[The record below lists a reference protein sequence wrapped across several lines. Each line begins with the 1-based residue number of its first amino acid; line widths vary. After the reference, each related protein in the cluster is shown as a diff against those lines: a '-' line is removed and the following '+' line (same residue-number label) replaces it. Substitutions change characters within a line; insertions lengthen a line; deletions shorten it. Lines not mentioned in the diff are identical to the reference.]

1 MNNKN
6 YDDEYQNQFNVSDD
20 SIQEGSSQSEELEIS
35 SNDSDVLDLNSFL
48 DDTPQEEEEE
58 KASDK
63 KKSTS
68 TRNKILKIIL
78 IAFLIFVIIGCLAVG
93 GVVFYIFRFVD
104 GTMDEDLDEL
114 SLNYTTTIYVQGD
127 KGEWEE
133 YQRLHGEFNRIW
145 VDYNKELAQ
154 TNDPSYKGIPFNM
167 ANALVA
173 VEDKRFNDHDGV
185 DWRRTASALLG
196 VLKSGSTSGHGGSSI
211 TQQLVRNLTDD
222 RDRSVMRKLREI
234 MRARYLEGEY
244 SKETILECYMN
255 TIPMGNGLYG
265 IEVAA
270 EYYFGKSCT
279 ELTLSECASLAGITN
294 LPEYYRPDK
303 NPENNLKRRNLILG
317 LMLNQKLITQEEYDD
332 AIDDELKVVAD
343 KSVLKETEINS
354 YFVDALIEDVV
365 DALVEK
371 FGYEKEHAESNF
383 YNSGYRIYATLD
395 PDIQAAMESVYTD
408 SKYSL
413 TSKKGKQLQGSM
425 TIMDYEGHVLG
436 LIGGMG
442 EKKENRGLNRATQSP
457 RQPGSTIK
465 PLAAYAPAIEN
476 DLITYSSILNDS
488 NKKYNAGGKQW
499 RPTNWY
505 GGNYGNMTA
514 KRALEMSVNT
524 IPVYLVDLMTLPVSY
539 NFLHETLGMESLNE
553 NDLYSYAALG
563 MGGMNRGITT
573 QESAA
578 AFAMFGNGGRYY
590 KPITF
595 TEIYDQYGNLVLSNS
610 SSPTVAIGEDTASI
624 MNKMLQ
630 NVVYGPEGTG
640 RAAQSFIPNMRIY
653 AKTGTSN
660 DNYNIWFVGG
670 SPYYVAS
677 SWCGY
682 DEDEKISKASQARTM
697 WGAVMKK
704 VHQNLPAKEF
714 EVSEY
719 VQCKLFCSETGLL
732 AKSECPIGGKGWYK
746 LTGQTYCT
754 SHGGDNI
761 KGTTESDANKF
772 LSGSS
777 DSSSNS
783 SESSES
789 ETENSQNESSQ
800 DTSSGST
807 PTD

>member
-63 KKSTS
+63 KKSSS

-265 IEVAA
+265 VEVAA

-383 YNSGYRIYATLD
+383 
-395 PDIQAAMESVYTD
+395 
-408 SKYSL
+408 
-413 TSKKGKQLQGSM
+413 
-425 TIMDYEGHVLG
+425 
-436 LIGGMG
+436 
-442 EKKENRGLNRATQSP
+442 
-457 RQPGSTIK
+457 
-465 PLAAYAPAIEN
+465 
-476 DLITYSSILNDS
+476 
-488 NKKYNAGGKQW
+488 
-499 RPTNWY
+499 
-505 GGNYGNMTA
+505 
-514 KRALEMSVNT
+514 
-524 IPVYLVDLMTLPVSY
+524 
-539 NFLHETLGMESLNE
+539 
-553 NDLYSYAALG
+553 
-563 MGGMNRGITT
+563 
-573 QESAA
+573 
-578 AFAMFGNGGRYY
+578 
-590 KPITF
+590 
-595 TEIYDQYGNLVLSNS
+595 
-610 SSPTVAIGEDTASI
+610 
-624 MNKMLQ
+624 
-630 NVVYGPEGTG
+630 
-640 RAAQSFIPNMRIY
+640 
-653 AKTGTSN
+653 
-660 DNYNIWFVGG
+660 
-670 SPYYVAS
+670 
-677 SWCGY
+677 
-682 DEDEKISKASQARTM
+682 
-697 WGAVMKK
+697 
-704 VHQNLPAKEF
+704 
-714 EVSEY
+714 
-719 VQCKLFCSETGLL
+719 
-732 AKSECPIGGKGWYK
+732 
-746 LTGQTYCT
+746 
-754 SHGGDNI
+754 
-761 KGTTESDANKF
+761 
-772 LSGSS
+772 
-777 DSSSNS
+777 
-783 SESSES
+783 
-789 ETENSQNESSQ
+789 
-800 DTSSGST
+800 
-807 PTD
+807 